1 MKSHLQPVLIF
12 LMFFIFSC
20 KSENKIDFLYLENKF
35 SKNAADSIRL
45 QSLLFIKDN
54 FDDLTSEKII
64 FFKDH
69 DFDSIP
75 YFLDTITSESSL
87 RSIISKNKLS
97 YHSLFVRDSKILTT
111 EFLEQN
117 INSAVSQWN
126 TFPWSKQIPKD
137 IFLNYL
143 LPYKVLLE
151 YPSGWRTYFQKQYQD
166 SINKFVRNGEE
177 DTDKVNAS
185 IIAKLYQS
193 INYSENAFKLTKN
206 PSLNEILAIG
216 KGECYTLSHLFVYAN
231 RSVGIPSTIDIV
243 PLWGSRNGS
252 HATEVF
258 YRKIETNPNEYT
270 YSFKPSKGSF
280 LNRPAKVFRFSFKK
294 VNVWDDSIKAL
305 IEPQKSY
312 IPEFLKSNHLLDVT
326 DQYADVSNLKYTFLN
341 RQSDKLAYIC
351 VFNYGQWMP
360 LFYGRITN
368 SRFAIFNKMS
378 KNMLYQV
385 GVPEGSSYKF
395 VDRAFILDSSGK
407 MIYSEPNTNVRIKIK
422 IQKINEGE
430 NSWVKANSKYALS
443 ILNKKNYWEVVS
455 VKYCETDSVLNFD
468 KIPSNSFY
476 RLKEIGTNHNLER
489 IFLCK
494 NDKIIW
500 Y

>member
-1 MKSHLQPVLIF
+1 M
-12 LMFFIFSC
+12 
-20 KSENKIDFLYLENKF
+20 
-35 SKNAADSIRL
+35 
-45 QSLLFIKDN
+45 
-54 FDDLTSEKII
+54 
-64 FFKDH
+64 
-69 DFDSIP
+69 
-75 YFLDTITSESSL
+75 
-87 RSIISKNKLS
+87 
-97 YHSLFVRDSKILTT
+97 
-111 EFLEQN
+111 
-117 INSAVSQWN
+117 
-126 TFPWSKQIPKD
+126 
-137 IFLNYL
+137 

-258 YRKIETNPNEYT
+258 YRKIETNPNKYT

-326 DQYADVSNLKYTFLN
+326 DQYADVSNLKYTFIN

>member
-1 MKSHLQPVLIF
+1 M
-12 LMFFIFSC
+12 
-20 KSENKIDFLYLENKF
+20 
-35 SKNAADSIRL
+35 
-45 QSLLFIKDN
+45 
-54 FDDLTSEKII
+54 
-64 FFKDH
+64 
-69 DFDSIP
+69 
-75 YFLDTITSESSL
+75 
-87 RSIISKNKLS
+87 
-97 YHSLFVRDSKILTT
+97 
-111 EFLEQN
+111 
-117 INSAVSQWN
+117 
-126 TFPWSKQIPKD
+126 
-137 IFLNYL
+137 
-143 LPYKVLLE
+143 
-151 YPSGWRTYFQKQYQD
+151 
-166 SINKFVRNGEE
+166 
-177 DTDKVNAS
+177 
-185 IIAKLYQS
+185 
-193 INYSENAFKLTKN
+193 
-206 PSLNEILAIG
+206 
-216 KGECYTLSHLFVYAN
+216 
-231 RSVGIPSTIDIV
+231 GIPSTIDIV